1 MADMR
6 LRMFLRS
13 SVETPFEPHAPPLLP
28 TASSVKAVLALAR
41 SVPTLNTTSKVTPPL
56 VPAADAVGVA
66 TPFVGVCVPLGV
78 PEFVCAG
85 DGVSEPVGESAL
97 AGDTDGVSVAV
108 GVPES
113 DAAPCE
119 GVDVGV
125 LVPVAAAAFVPV
137 RDEVNVDV
145 PEDDGVLVGDDPS
158 EGEGVP
164 VRVTELDTVA
174 VPDLDAVTDGVT
186 DPDTVLVGV
195 PVRLPP
201 TIGDLDTVG
210 VGDFVGETVPDF
222 DCDTVPETVGLE
234 VLLGDAPMEN
244 VGELDADLVGV
255 PEGERV
261 LETVGVT
268 EGERVLE
275 TVGEGV

>member
-1 MADMR
+1 M
-6 LRMFLRS
+6 
-13 SVETPFEPHAPPLLP
+13 
-28 TASSVKAVLALAR
+28 
-41 SVPTLNTTSKVTPPL
+41 
-56 VPAADAVGVA
+56 
-66 TPFVGVCVPLGV
+66 PLGV

-97 AGDTDGVSVAV
+97 AGDTDGVPVAV

-195 PVRLPP
+195 PPAIVGEFD
-201 TIGDLDTVG
+201 GDLEIVG
-210 VGDFVGETVPDF
+210 VDDLVGEMPEEGDFDPVGETVPDF
-222 DCDTVPETVGLE
+222 DRDTVPETVWLE
-234 VLLGDAPMEN
+234 VVLGEIPVDCVF
-244 VGELDADLVGV
+244 VGEMDADLVGV

-261 LETVGVT
+261 LETVC
-268 EGERVLE
+268 
-275 TVGEGV
+275 EGV